1 MRPFRGSVWCCALAA
16 LAMANGSAKAAWN
29 NVFQV
34 CCHSCRSSNY
44 VAAPAPVVASYN
56 GCGCQQCTT
65 RYVQRCYYQPVT
77 TYRQSC
83 YMEPVTTYRT
93 SYYYEPC
100 TSYRYS
106 CYYDPCT
113 CRYQQVA
120 QPVTTYRLR
129 SQCCP
134 VTSYLQRCCLQPVTT
149 YQQMTYYEPQTTC
162 CTTTIGAP
170 VAALP
175 SGASVIPGSPQ
186 PAVQGA
192 PMVPAPGVSGAPAVG
207 APGVSGVPGIGAPG
221 VMGQPNMPPA
231 GVNGSNEPP
240 PPAQGAGTSNN
251 YRAPY
256 MPGSDGSAYRQPQ
269 LQAPVPAQPVA
280 PAQKPPALRFE
291 RVTSTPR
298 HSAEGQVVRTDRQPQ
313 AGMKVIFVGAD
324 AQGGRQSLTTDGAG
338 RFQTTLAA
346 GNWLVYTQD
355 DAGRLLYQQK
365 VRVAA
370 DAPTAPIT
378 LVSR

>member
-1 MRPFRGSVWCCALAA
+1 MRPGKGSLWCCALAA
-16 LAMANGSAKAAWN
+16 ALVLIPRTAEAAWN

-34 CCHSCRSSNY
+34 CCHSCRSSAY
-44 VAAPAPVVASYN
+44 VAAPAPVAAAPAPC
-56 GCGCQQCTT
+56 GGCQQCTT

-113 CRYQQVA
+113 CGYQQVA

-170 VAALP
+170 VGALP
-175 SGASVIPGSPQ
+175 AGA
-186 PAVQGA
+186 AV
-192 PMVPAPGVSGAPAVG
+192 VPAAPPAAPPGVSSAPAGAVPGVSSAPGATLPPAVG
-207 APGVSGVPGIGAPG
+207 SQQGNPPPGVNSTDAPPISQAEGTKYNPGY
-221 VMGQPNMPPA
+221 N
-231 GVNGSNEPP
+231 S
-240 PPAQGAGTSNN
+240 
-251 YRAPY
+251 RAPR
-256 MPGSDGSAYRQPQ
+256 MPYAPDSYRQPR
-269 LQAPVPAQPVA
+269 LQAPVPVQPATPSQPTRV
-280 PAQKPPALRFE
+280 RFE
-291 RVTSTPR
+291 RIAALPQPNT
-298 HSAEGQVVRTDRQPQ
+298 EGQVVSSDRRPQ
-313 AGMKVIFVGAD
+313 ARAQVLFVSTDPRGSRQAVTAD
-324 AQGGRQSLTTDGAG
+324 EQG
-338 RFQTTLAA
+338 RFQTLLPSGT
-346 GNWLVYTQD
+346 WLVYVQD
-355 DAGRLLYQQK
+355 SAGRLTFQK
-365 VRVAA
+365 RVQIGSAA
-370 DAPTAPIT
+370 VPAPMT

>member
-1 MRPFRGSVWCCALAA
+1 VIWVV
-16 LAMANGSAKAAWN
+16 ANGSAVAAWN

-34 CCHSCRSSNY
+34 CCHNCRSSNY
-44 VAAPAPVVASYN
+44 VAAPAPVVASYGN

-77 TYRQSC
+77 TYQQSC

-113 CRYQQVA
+113 CSYQQVA

-134 VTSYLQRCCLQPVTT
+134 VTSYLQRCCLKPVTT

-170 VAALP
+170 VAAP
-175 SGASVIPGSPQ
+175 PAAASVVPSAPQ
-186 PAVQGA
+186 AAVQGT
-192 PMVPAPGVSGAPAVG
+192 PMVPAPGVSGAPAGG
-207 APGVSGVPGIGAPG
+207 APGVT
-221 VMGQPNMPPA
+221 GQPYMPPA
-231 GVNGSNEPP
+231 GVSGEPQ
-240 PPAQGAGTSNN
+240 PPAQGAGS
-251 YRAPY
+251 
-256 MPGSDGSAYRQPQ
+256 SYRQPR
-269 LQAPVPAQPVA
+269 LQAPVPAQPVS
-280 PAQKPPALRFE
+280 PTPRPRVRLD
-291 RVTSTPR
+291 RVTTMPR
-298 HSAEGQVVRTDRQPQ
+298 YNTEGQVVRADRVPQ
-313 AGMKVIFVGAD
+313 AGMKVIFVCAD
-324 AQGGRQSLTTDGAG
+324 SQGGRQSLTTNGLG

-346 GNWLVYTQD
+346 GNWLIYTQD
-355 DAGRLLYQQK
+355 AAGRLVYQQK
-365 VRVAA
+365 VLVAA
-370 DAPTAPIT
+370 DAPTAAPIT

>member
-1 MRPFRGSVWCCALAA
+1 
-16 LAMANGSAKAAWN
+16 MANGTTQAAWN

-44 VAAPAPVVASYN
+44 VAAPAPVAAAPAPC
-56 GCGCQQCTT
+56 GGCQQCTT
-65 RYVQRCYYQPVT
+65 RYVQRCYYQPVV

-113 CRYQQVA
+113 CSYQQVA

-134 VTSYLQRCCLQPVTT
+134 VTSYLQRCCLQPVTS

-162 CTTTIGAP
+162 CQTTIGAP

-175 SGASVIPGSPQ
+175 SGALAVPAVPAAPPPGVSSVPGGAPPGISSVPGGAPPGISSVPGAAPPGVGSQPGSP
-186 PAVQGA
+186 P
-192 PMVPAPGVSGAPAVG
+192 PGVS
-207 APGVSGVPGIGAPG
+207 STE
-221 VMGQPNMPPA
+221 PPA
-231 GVNGSNEPP
+231 SQAEGMKFNPGYNNG
-240 PPAQGAGTSNN
+240 AKQ
-251 YRAPY
+251 
-256 MPGSDGSAYRQPQ
+256 MPFTQDSYRQPR
-269 LQAPVPAQPVA
+269 LQAPVPVPPAA
-280 PAQKPPALRFE
+280 PARDP
-291 RVTSTPR
+291 RVRLDRITAMPR
-298 HSAEGQVVRTDRQPQ
+298 PNTEGRVLMADRRPQSRAQLLFVSTDRGVRQT
-313 AGMKVIFVGAD
+313 VTAD
-324 AQGGRQSLTTDGAG
+324 EQG
-338 RFQTTLAA
+338 RFQTNLLAGTWLIYLQNTA
-346 GNWLVYTQD
+346 GQLVY
-355 DAGRLLYQQK
+355 QQ
-365 VRVAA
+365 RVQVGSAS
-370 DAPTAPIT
+370 PPAPIT